1 MDIKDII
8 MRATSSKN
16 KIKTRYHKILFDKSQ
31 PFGHRVERDK
41 SKQIPRKDKYRVINI
56 DEEE

>member
-16 KIKTRYHKILFDKSQ
+16 KIKTRYHKILFDKTQ

>member
-8 MRATSSKN
+8 MRTTNSKN
-16 KIKTRYHKILFDKSQ
+16 KIKTRYHKILFDKRS

-56 DEEE
+56 EKEE